1 MIVSDY
7 NETKD
12 GKEQLAEVRSLQ
24 EKIDDILC
32 DVRRKTDETS
42 FGAFVD
48 WDDSGFYEDGSI

>member
-7 NETKD
+7 NETRD
-12 GKEQLAEVRSLQ
+12 GKEQLAEVRALQ

-32 DVRRKTDETS
+32 DVRRKTAETS

-48 WDDSGFYEDGSI
+48 WDDSGFYEDGNI